1 MDVHVI
7 AENLPYML
15 SGLQATVVLAIVS
28 MVGSFAAGIVFALLR
43 LSPSR
48 WLRWPAVAYI
58 DVMQT
63 IPLIMVIFWVF
74 FLLPIATGRPTTP
87 IRAALFA
94 LIAFNTSYMAEVIRA
109 GIQSVPRGQ
118 MEAARAS
125 GLSYVQAM
133 RSVILPQA
141 IKNMAP
147 ALVNRFVAL
156 FMGTSLAYII
166 GVTEFFRAANNV
178 NNRVY
183 RSYEIY
189 GFVAMVYFVSCYS
202 LSLLGGVIE
211 RRLSRG
217 ERRIRPVPVRSSGPA
232 EDMGGEPGNAAAE
245 DHPRGVDPEATQRD
259 GSEEHERSA
268 QWVDDRG
275 PRELPGNASHQA

>member
-1 MDVHVI
+1 MDVRVI
-7 AENLPYML
+7 VENLPYML
-15 SGLQATVVLAIVS
+15 SGLQWTVILASVS
-28 MVGSFAAGIVFALLR
+28 MVGSFAAGVIFAILR
-43 LSPSR
+43 LSPVR
-48 WLRWPAVAYI
+48 WLRWPAILYI
-58 DVMQT
+58 DVMRT

-74 FLLPIATGRPTTP
+74 FLMPVLTGRPTTP
-87 IRAALFA
+87 ITAALLA

-118 MEAARAS
+118 MEAARAV
-125 GLSYVQAM
+125 GLTYLQAM

-141 IKNMAP
+141 IKNMVP

-189 GFVAMVYFVSCYS
+189 TFVAVVYFVCCYS
-202 LSLLGGVIE
+202 LSWLSGILE
-211 RRLSRG
+211 RRLAGGVGPPHRRGLVVIEGEPVAVGRSRTELGVAMLDNGSRRG
-217 ERRIRPVPVRSSGPA
+217 E
-232 EDMGGEPGNAAAE
+232 
-245 DHPRGVDPEATQRD
+245 
-259 GSEEHERSA
+259 
-268 QWVDDRG
+268 
-275 PRELPGNASHQA
+275 